1 MATLGVR
8 VLDSHLENLARK
20 DNKTI
25 QAVETVME
33 QCEAFN
39 SVPDSLAIQLLNGSL
54 NYQEKL
60 RNGSDLPQFYD
71 KDDLVQEYLCGYTGS
86 SSFLGLSTFGL
97 SKSTTDNIGKCLTSL
112 AYPRITIS
120 PFRELVP

>member
-1 MATLGVR
+1 MTESEVASLGVP
-8 VLDSHLENLARK
+8 VLDSYLGQVAREH
-20 DNKTI
+20 NKTV
-25 QAVETVME
+25 QAVETARE

-54 NYQEKL
+54 NYQEKF

-86 SSFLGLSTFGL
+86 SSFLGLPTFGL
-97 SKSTTDNIGKCLTSL
+97 CKSTTDNIK
-112 AYPRITIS
+112 I
-120 PFRELVP
+120 